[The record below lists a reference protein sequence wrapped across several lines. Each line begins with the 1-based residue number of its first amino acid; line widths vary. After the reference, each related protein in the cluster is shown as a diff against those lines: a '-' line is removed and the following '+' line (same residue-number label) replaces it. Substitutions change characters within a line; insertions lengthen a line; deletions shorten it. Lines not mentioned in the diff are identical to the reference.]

1 MRSFTK
7 TRRIFKWGW
16 ELEVSAHPKQRKGH
30 SESDPLENWNLRQLT
45 PYMTEALHSSTHLS
59 FHPLA
64 CFFPLQ
70 SWIQTF
76 QRLHHSKSS
85 QFDNIC
91 CKNHSRSHQ
100 RCVDCLRHCAV
111 LLSRSCSSG
120 NSRGAA
126 GAAAAAAA
134 RQYNFHCH
142 PGLLHSLIPMT
153 WAKSI
158 SGHTPKLP
166 KPLNWWWAD
175 SLCLWT
181 AEAHQLDTDQCCCF
195 QIWYLLFPWKALL

>member
-1 MRSFTK
+1 M
-7 TRRIFKWGW
+7 
-16 ELEVSAHPKQRKGH
+16 EVSAHPKLRKGH
-30 SESDPLENWNLRQLT
+30 SESENWNLRQLT
-45 PYMTEALHSSTHLS
+45 LYMTEALHRSTHLS

-64 CFFPLQ
+64 CFSTPVLNTNVPKASSF
-70 SWIQTF
+70 
-76 QRLHHSKSS
+76 KSS
-85 QFDNIC
+85 PIDNISSS

-100 RCVDCLRHCAV
+100 RCVDYLRHCAV

-153 WAKSI
+153 
-158 SGHTPKLP
+158 
-166 KPLNWWWAD
+166 
-175 SLCLWT
+175 
-181 AEAHQLDTDQCCCF
+181 
-195 QIWYLLFPWKALL
+195 